1 MNKVTPI
8 PLGILR
14 ATASLALVLVLV
26 FSSACGG
33 GFESS
38 SEPGQGDA
46 VIGQARQA
54 LSLTIPVLIDTEA
67 RAESPDSNHG
77 TTATVSADNSPA
89 IEAFLKFNVQGIN
102 GGVVTSALLKCYV
115 SNATGNGPA
124 IYGVV
129 NTWTETGLTWNNRPA
144 ANTAEL
150 DDVASVTAGT
160 WATWDVTGHVAGD
173 ALRSFVLKSSS
184 TDGFGCSS
192 REGAHP
198 PTLEITYLPAAYDL
212 IVTNVSWTPAAPV
225 PGDSIVFSATL
236 KNAGSVATPAGAQH
250 TVHFL
255 LDDDTIASTWST
267 TYTQSIAPGESVTVT
282 ANGGQGGLKYWVGTA
297 GPHTVK
303 AWANKLGP
311 LPDESDTSNNTFIE
325 SFNVG
330 AAAYD
335 LVVSDITYT
344 PASPVTGSAVV
355 FSARLTNQG
364 TAATPDGLAH
374 VVNFFLDGSTTSTSW
389 STNHTASIPA
399 GGSVVVVATGGQGG
413 NAWTATAG
421 THTVLAWVNKG
432 LALPDESDTS
442 NNDDHSETFT
452 VGATSTCNLGDMVV
466 GDTVPCTQIV
476 YPAEAYSAGGGRVLD
491 VKTQFGAKGD
501 GVTDDTAALRK
512 AYQYVFNQLQVV
524 GWNGF
529 FQNNNKA
536 SFILYFPNGTYL
548 VKDTIIYTATQ
559 KMIAVNSEALA
570 QIRFVGQD
578 RARTILRLAPNS
590 PGFND
595 PSVPKPVLSFGKHH
609 FNNTPASNSLRNLT
623 IKIGSGNS
631 GAIGVNFGGANQSDI
646 QNLAIIS
653 EDGDGFVG
661 LDNSIGTVLSYQRDI
676 TVEGFRYGVRMVPYH
691 FTEPVIEHLTL
702 KNQTVAG
709 VLFVNGTGSLRKV
722 KSVNTVPA
730 VLISDAGAHAVIIDS
745 SLTGG
750 APTESAIKLVSGA
763 NGLGHAFARNIT
775 VGGYGCGFKKGATCL
790 SGCSGTFTGQCL
802 SDTPIRFSTT
812 RPSSASSLNLP
823 IEEVP
828 FVPLDPVSQWARPL
842 AYDANAGGDATA
854 KIQAAVN
861 TGASTLYFPLY
872 RYVINGTITVPCS
885 VKRITGLF
893 TSWEGTGNPK
903 FDVSANCTDPLII
916 EDGSFDGSGLA
927 IRQSSMRTVI
937 LQRID
942 TQAPLF
948 DSTVATSVGRPKAFL
963 NMVGQIKASRPFSN
977 VKAFLRTFNAES
989 TIGSLVADSN
999 SIVWAMGFKTEKDQT
1014 ALQVRNGGQLEV
1026 LGGIIN
1032 QYCQAGACAWGT
1044 TQSAPAAVEVYGSAS
1059 KASIVAAT
1067 NGPSSTTQHFTT
1079 IIRDTQGATV
1089 NSWYWNTATLPDR
1102 VGRDGQEIIPLY
1114 VSY

>member
-1 MNKVTPI
+1 MNH
-8 PLGILR
+8 LALR
-14 ATASLALVLVLV
+14 TVSAASLALFLVLGL
-26 FSSACGG
+26 SSACGDG
-33 GFESS
+33 LDAT
-38 SEPGQGDA
+38 SEA
-46 VIGQARQA
+46 VPPEAVMAQARQG
-54 LSLTIPVLIDTEA
+54 LSLSIPVLIDTEA
-67 RAESPDSNHG
+67 RAGSPGTNYG
-77 TTATVSADNSPA
+77 TTATVNADSSPA

-102 GGVVTSALLKCYV
+102 GGMVTSALLKCYV

-124 IYGVV
+124 LYGVA
-129 NTWTETGLTWNNRPA
+129 NTWTETGLTWDNRPA
-144 ANTAEL
+144 PNTAEL

-160 WATWDVTGHVAGD
+160 WATWDVTGHVTGD

-192 REGAHP
+192 REGANP
-198 PTLEITYLPAAYDL
+198 PRLEITYLPAAYDL
-212 IVTNVSWTPAAPV
+212 IVTNVSWTPAAPA
-225 PGDSIVFSATL
+225 PGDPIVFSATL
-236 KNAGSVATPAGAQH
+236 KNAGSAATPAGAQH

-255 LDDDTIASTWST
+255 LDDATSAATWST

-282 ANGGQGGLKYWVGTA
+282 ANGGQGGLNYWVGTA

-303 AWANKLGP
+303 AWANKLGA
-311 LPDESDTSNNTFIE
+311 LPDEADTTNNTLIE
-325 SFNVG
+325 SLNVG
-330 AAAYD
+330 APAYD
-335 LVVSDITYT
+335 LVVSDISYT

-364 TAATPDGLAH
+364 TTATPDGLAH

-399 GGSVVVVATGGQGG
+399 GGSVVVTANGGQGG

-432 LALPDESDTS
+432 LTLPNESNTS

-452 VGATSTCNLGDMVV
+452 VGSTSTCGLDETAP
-466 GDTVPCTQIV
+466 GDTVPCTQLV

-501 GVTDDTAALRK
+501 GITDDTDALRR

-536 SFILYFPNGTYL
+536 SFIIYLPNGTYL
-548 VKDTIIYTATQ
+548 VRDTIIYTAVK
-559 KMIAVNSEALA
+559 KMIASNSEALA

-578 RARTILRLAPNS
+578 RARTIIRLAPGS
-590 PGFND
+590 AGFND
-595 PSVPKPVLSFGKHH
+595 PSNPKPVLSFGKND
-609 FNNTPASNSLRNLT
+609 FNNTPGNNSLRNLT
-623 IKIGSGNS
+623 IKVGSGNS
-631 GAIGVNFGGANQSDI
+631 GAIGVYFGGANQSDI
-646 QNLAIIS
+646 QNVAILS
-653 EDGDGFVG
+653 ESGEGFVG
-661 LDNSIGTVLSYQRDI
+661 LDDSIGTVLSYQRDI

-722 KSVNTVPA
+722 KSINTVPA
-730 VLISDAGAHAVIIDS
+730 VLISDAGAHAVVIDS
-745 SLTGG
+745 SFTGG
-750 APTESAIKLVSGA
+750 ASTESAIKLVSGP
-763 NGLGHAFARNIT
+763 NGMGHAFARNIT

-790 SGCSGTFTGQCL
+790 GGCGGTFAGQCI
-802 SDTPIRFSTT
+802 SDPPIRFSST
-812 RPSSASSLNLP
+812 RPSTTNSLNLP

-828 FVPLDPVSQWARPL
+828 SVPMAPAAQWARPL
-842 AYDANAGGDATA
+842 SYDANAGGDATA
-854 KIQAAVN
+854 KIQAAIN

-872 RYVINGTITVPCS
+872 RYVINGTVTIPCS
-885 VKRITGLF
+885 VKRIAGMY

-903 FDVSANCTDPLII
+903 FDVAANCADPLII
-916 EDGSFDGSGLA
+916 EDADINGPGLA
-927 IRQSSMRTVI
+927 IRQSSMRTVV
-937 LQRID
+937 LHRIH
-942 TQAPLF
+942 TQAPMF
-948 DSTVATSVGRPKAFL
+948 DSTVATSVGRPKVFM
-963 NMVGQIKASRPFSN
+963 NMVGQLKANRPFTNIKAFI
-977 VKAFLRTFNAES
+977 RTFDGES
-989 TIGSLVADSN
+989 TIGSVVADSN
-999 SIVWAMGFKTEKDQT
+999 SVVWAMGFKTEKDQT
-1014 ALQVRNGGQLEV
+1014 AFQVQNGGQLEV

-1032 QYCQAGACAWGT
+1032 QYCQAGACTWGT
-1044 TQSAPAAVEVYGSAS
+1044 SNAAPAAVEVYGSAS

-1067 NGPSSTTQHFTT
+1067 NGPSSMTQHFTT
-1079 IIRDTQGATV
+1079 IIKDTQGSTV
-1089 NSWYWNTATLPDR
+1089 NYWYWNNPALPDR